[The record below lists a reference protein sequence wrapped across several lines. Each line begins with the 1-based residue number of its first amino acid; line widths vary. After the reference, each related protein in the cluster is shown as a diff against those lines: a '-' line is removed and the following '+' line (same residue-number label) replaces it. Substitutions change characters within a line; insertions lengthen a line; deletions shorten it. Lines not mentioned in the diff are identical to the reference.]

1 MPDGLFRA
9 DNNNFGPRLGA
20 AFMISKK
27 TVLRGAY
34 GEYFWTMPL
43 SQILQSSRN
52 NAPLNLR
59 FATDV
64 YGKNANFTYPLV
76 SRPSAVDIIPGT
88 KVDTEDIV
96 EISDRPSL
104 ATVWDARNWKDG
116 RAQTWHVTAEHQFPY
131 ATAVR
136 LSYLGSHGR
145 DLEQQFEVNTREAE
159 YNYVARTGLAPP
171 SNRDL
176 LRRNKDWTLTGINR
190 TGYSNTHS
198 GQVEVERR
206 FAGGLRSSG
215 STLSR
220 SRRPPPTPAV
230 SRVATP
236 ASIRAPGAA
245 ASPKTTRSWAR
256 PT

>member
-1 MPDGLFRA
+1 M
-9 DNNNFGPRLGA
+9 
-20 AFMISKK
+20 
-27 TVLRGAY
+27 RGAY

-59 FATDV
+59 FTTDV
-64 YGKNANFTYPLV
+64 YGKNANFNYPLV
-76 SRPSAVDIIPGT
+76 SRPAAVDIIPDT
-88 KVDTEDIV
+88 KVDTEGIV
-96 EISDRPSL
+96 AISDRPSL

-116 RAQTWHVTAEHQFPY
+116 RSQTWHATLEHQFPY

-136 LSYLGSHGR
+136 VSYIGSHGS
-145 DLEQQFEVNTREAE
+145 DLEQQFELNTREAE

-176 LRRNKDWTLTGINR
+176 LRRNKDWTFIGINR

-206 FAGGLRSSG
+206 FSGGRCFPVVLHLHAVADHHRLRRFREWQHRHQFG
-215 STLSR
+215 R
-220 SRRPPPTPAV
+220 RRRP
-230 SRVATP
+230 
-236 ASIRAPGAA
+236 RAGKSPDPG
-245 ASPKTTRSWAR
+245 RAR
-256 PT
+256 I